1 MIEGMLRRLFRRT
14 FEPRRPL
21 VYEGSYALVVLT
33 AIVLV
38 GSIALVAWV
47 ELR

>member
-1 MIEGMLRRLFRRT
+1 MLRRLFRRT

-21 VYEGSYALVVLT
+21 LYEDSYLLVAVT
-33 AIVLV
+33 VVVLV

-47 ELR
+47 ELH

>member
-1 MIEGMLRRLFRRT
+1 MLRRLFRRT

-21 VYEGSYALVVLT
+21 LYGGSYLLVAVTVVL
-33 AIVLV
+33 LV
-38 GSIALVAWV
+38 GSIAVVVWV

>member
-1 MIEGMLRRLFRRT
+1 MLRRLFRRT

-21 VYEGSYALVVLT
+21 LYQGHLVLYLVTVVLL
-33 AIVLV
+33 I

>member
-1 MIEGMLRRLFRRT
+1 MLRRLFRRT

-21 VYEGSYALVVLT
+21 LYEGHYALYLLT
-33 AIVLV
+33 AVVLV
-38 GSIALVAWV
+38 GSLALVAWV

>member
-1 MIEGMLRRLFRRT
+1 MLRRLFRRT

-21 VYEGSYALVVLT
+21 LYAGSYLLVAVTVVL
-33 AIVLV
+33 LV

>member
-1 MIEGMLRRLFRRT
+1 MLRRLFRRT

-21 VYEGSYALVVLT
+21 LHEGSGLLVALT
-33 AIVLV
+33 AVLLI

>member
-1 MIEGMLRRLFRRT
+1 MLRRLFRRT

-21 VYEGSYALVVLT
+21 LHDDSYLLVAVT
-33 AIVLV
+33 VVVLV

-47 ELR
+47 ELH

>member
-1 MIEGMLRRLFRRT
+1 MLRRLFRRT

-21 VYEGSYALVVLT
+21 LYEGSFLLVAVTALL
-33 AIVLV
+33 LV

>member
-1 MIEGMLRRLFRRT
+1 MLRRLFRRT
-14 FEPRRPL
+14 FEPTRPL
-21 VYEGSYALVVLT
+21 LYEGSYLLVAVTVVL
-33 AIVLV
+33 LV

>member
-1 MIEGMLRRLFRRT
+1 MLRRLLRRT

-21 VYEGSYALVVLT
+21 VYEGQYALVALT
-33 AIVLV
+33 VVVLV
-38 GSIALVAWV
+38 ASIALVAWV